1 MALPQ
6 MFDLTDRVAIVTGAG
21 SGLGV
26 VFSEALSEAGA
37 ALVCADIHLDAAEK
51 TAARLRESGRT
62 AIAVA
67 VDVSDA
73 GAARQMVDEA
83 VGQLGRLDI
92 IVNNAGI
99 GGIGA
104 PEDVDPAEW
113 AQIIA
118 VNLSGVFY
126 CAQAAARVMI
136 EQGNGGSIINIASI
150 LGDGASLPVAATAYA
165 ASKGGVVNLT
175 RDLAVHWA
183 EHGIRVNA
191 IGPAYFPSA
200 MTEGIFTAP
209 EILHAI
215 EERTPMGRVGK
226 LDELKGP
233 VVFLAS
239 DAASYVTGQTLFVD
253 GGWTSW

>member
-1 MALPQ
+1 MALST

-26 VFSEALSEAGA
+26 IFSEALSEAGA
-37 ALVCADIHLDAAEK
+37 AVVCADIQLDAAEK
-51 TAARLRESGRT
+51 TAASLREAGRS
-62 AIAVA
+62 AAAVT

-73 GAARQMVDEA
+73 GAVRAMVDEA
-83 VGQLGRLDI
+83 VQQFGRLDI

-99 GGIGA
+99 AAVGA
-104 PEDVDPAEW
+104 PEAVDPAEW
-113 AQIIA
+113 AQVIA

-126 CAQAAARVMI
+126 CAQAAARAMI
-136 EQGNGGSIINIASI
+136 ELGNGGSIINIASI

-191 IGPAYFPSA
+191 IGPAYFPST
-200 MTEGIFTAP
+200 MTEGIFAEP
-209 EILHAI
+209 QMLHAI
-215 EERTPMGRVGK
+215 EERTPLGRVGRP
-226 LDELKGP
+226 DELRGP
-233 VVFLAS
+233 IVFLAS
-239 DAASYVTGQTLFVD
+239 DAASYVTGQTLYVD